1 MKVLFISGFSKD
13 ADSAN
18 VNCIREVV
26 QALRKHPGVEVTVTG
41 EVLKVQRA
49 NVDWRKKPSFMLRKI
64 FHWPVIDPDASDECY
79 KIIVKE
85 LNQTKYDAMIVS
97 HMPYDA
103 VLAAVKAKKKYPQI
117 HLMLYELD
125 PITYEIDK
133 KRNSLGRYLYFMRE
147 IAEKRTYIACDTL
160 LHMECN
166 RQKYSSRKYKDFSE
180 KSVYID
186 FPLIHDMKIEG
197 QSPIKYAGQLVR
209 FIYAGKLMRH
219 FRSPEY
225 LLKVLSEIKKS
236 VNMEVDFFTNGD
248 CESLIEKYAH
258 NNSCIQQFGYVDK
271 ATLNSAIDGC
281 DYLINIGNKYS
292 DMLPSKLLSYIET
305 GMPILHVQNQANDAC
320 IAYLKRYKNAII
332 ISENAPVE
340 DSADKV
346 VSFIRSA
353 YKARVCSG
361 EIIRQFHKNTPEF
374 SAGEIFKRIQ
384 Q

>member
-1 MKVLFISGFSKD
+1 MKVLFISGFSSD

-26 QALRKHPGVEVTVTG
+26 QALQRDPGFEVTVTG

-49 NVDWRKKPSFMLRKI
+49 NIDWRKNPSFMVRKI
-64 FHWPVIDPDASDECY
+64 LHWPVIDPVASDECY
-79 KIIVKE
+79 RQIVKE
-85 LNQTKYDAMIVS
+85 LDQKKYDAMIVS

-103 VLAAVKAKKKYPQI
+103 VLAAVKAKKRYPQV

-133 KRNSLGRYLYFMRE
+133 KRNSLGRYLYFMRK
-147 IAEKRTYIACDTL
+147 IAEKRTYSACDTI

-166 RQKYSSRKYKDFSE
+166 RQKYSSQKYKDFSE
-180 KSVYID
+180 KSVYTD
-186 FPLIHDMKIEG
+186 FPLIHDMGIEG
-197 QSPIKYAGQLVR
+197 QSPIKYENQLVR

-225 LLKVLSEIKKS
+225 LLKVFSEIKKS
-236 VNMEVDFFTNGD
+236 INLELDFFSNGD
-248 CESLIEKYAH
+248 CESIIEEYAH
-258 NNSCIQQFGYVDK
+258 NNGYIQQFGYVDK
-271 ATLNSAIDGC
+271 ATLTNAIDGC

-305 GMPILHVQNQANDAC
+305 GIPILHVQNQANDAC
-320 IAYLKRYKNAII
+320 IAYLERYKNAVII
-332 ISENAPVE
+332 NENDPVE

-346 VSFIRSA
+346 VKFIRSA
-353 YKARVCSG
+353 YKARVGSG

-374 SAGEIFKRIQ
+374 SAGVITKRIRQ
-384 Q
+384 